1 MNLPNLLTALRMA
14 LIPVFVLVY
23 ERGQAALALLI
34 FLAAS
39 LTDCLDGYL
48 ARKWNQVTPFGKL
61 FDPMADKLLLL
72 SVLFCLARSG
82 DIPWWMVAV
91 MGAKELLMLLGS
103 AWLLRRKVVVS
114 ANRLGKAATALFIIA
129 LTLVFPWHHADW
141 VTGAGTVLLY
151 AAVALSVA
159 ALCVYAWVNVFKP
172 RKG

>member
-23 ERGQAALALLI
+23 GRGLTALALLI

-72 SVLFCLARSG
+72 SVLFCLARNG

-91 MGAKELLMLLGS
+91 MGAKERSCCWEARGFCGARWS
-103 AWLLRRKVVVS
+103 CRPTAWARR
-114 ANRLGKAATALFIIA
+114 
-129 LTLVFPWHHADW
+129 
-141 VTGAGTVLLY
+141 
-151 AAVALSVA
+151 
-159 ALCVYAWVNVFKP
+159 P
-172 RKG
+172 RRCSSFR